1 MVAQRLAG
9 ACAVHFASRNRASH
23 ARRPAQAGGGEDAQ
37 LLADAHTVLLRLAA
51 AACAALA
58 AGPPDA
64 AAVRVTSPRRG
75 LRPA

>member
-1 MVAQRLAG
+1 M
-9 ACAVHFASRNRASH
+9 
-23 ARRPAQAGGGEDAQ
+23 DAQ

-64 AAVRVTSPRRG
+64 AAVRIRVFKGFQGGDVTTHGHPRLVG
-75 LRPA
+75 SLQP